1 MTDVVE
7 RISVRIE
14 GTRPLLMSSPQSLL
28 TESEK
33 RKGIVPEPE
42 DEAKSRLYRDESGKI
57 VVPAICVLATLRNA
71 AKEYKVPG
79 KGRKTFKDYIY
90 SGLRITPEMIPLQVP
105 DGQDPENSWKIDI
118 RPVVVNKARV
128 LRARPRFD
136 EWALEFTVDIVDPI
150 IRPADLRQIL
160 EAAGKYVGLLDFR
173 PLFGLFKVTKFEV
186 GSDSE

>member
-1 MTDVVE
+1 
-7 RISVRIE
+7 
-14 GTRPLLMSSPQSLL
+14 MSSPQSLL